1 MLTLQGWRVVEAGL
15 AQVPFALSG
24 SSLFILPSLT
34 LNVCAGSPVLLREWE
49 VSMGY
54 LPPA

>member
-1 MLTLQGWRVVEAGL
+1 MEAGL